1 MTPMDIVAGFL
12 MATLVVALVF
22 YINWAVHGR
31 WRTLA
36 AHLRARFNAL
46 GGN

>member
-12 MATLVVALVF
+12 MAALMVALVF
-22 YINWAVHGR
+22 YINWAVQGR

-36 AHLRARFNAL
+36 AHLRARLDAL